1 MNTRTAST
9 LTLSALAM
17 AASLLVQ
24 TSALAAASAEDLGK
38 IKLYGD
44 VTIAQDSTD
53 QWGPWEQFEPPSA
66 GPVSLSQLKFGS
78 ELYRPLAQSSLQAA
92 TPFVIPDCAGGRL
105 CGIGF
110 FTDSTEFSDEAQGL
124 VNHAFMTVGPEKS
137 TGSSNAPTGIYGRSL
152 TLQTTALTTGS
163 VVFPE
168 SGKLDMLYKPMPLDL
183 NGLDGQDA
191 QEALAA
197 QEAQY
202 TQNKYAYERS
212 VSDSVSGAGVS
223 LELSPLPADVG
234 AKETPEDT
242 RFMHMRM
249 LRYINATKTAELK
262 ILENSDFVGAIGYA
276 TSDSDMT
283 TLRTIGAKATYRD
296 QDSTWIMKV
305 DFGNSTANTVLDG
318 KYTAQQVITGRVV
331 NSTSVTGGGA
341 LAGSSIGAVFHGSMA
356 SSAAGIAQIV
366 TTSGTSYHIGS
377 MTKMPAEQPR

>member
-152 TLQTTALTTGS
+152 TLQTTPLTTGS

-168 SGKLDMLYKPMPLDL
+168 SGKLNAQDLYTY
-183 NGLDGQDA
+183 G
-191 QEALAA
+191 
-197 QEAQY
+197 
-202 TQNKYAYERS
+202 R
-212 VSDSVSGAGVS
+212 SVSGAQVS
-223 LELSPLPADVG
+223 LELSPLPADVE
-234 AKETPEDT
+234 AEETPDDT
-242 RFMHMRM
+242 RFMQMRM
-249 LRYINATKTAELK
+249 LRYINAPGTAELQ

-276 TSDSDMT
+276 TLDSDMT
-283 TLRTIGAKATYRD
+283 TLRTSGTKATYSNINS
-296 QDSTWIMKV
+296 DSTFNGTSTWVMKV